1 MSCPGTGPVREHY
14 LRPNYLPDTLADQQE
29 WPLRRQGRLGVPDD
43 TTARSSD
50 GTDQQQQLEP
60 GPLMGLP
67 VSRAE
72 RRRTR
77 HSFVN
82 TMLVPPPPPVR
93 TAVSM
98 GAVEA
103 ATLGHGVEDSFRF
116 LPGPVPCFPDD
127 GSCSDSSEDQG
138 TDGLEEC
145 DGSNPGETDCCL
157 YPLLSG
163 SFSMAELAPVPEV
176 EVAVEAAEAKE
187 CDAREASGE
196 GCSHSPRTDLGLAD
210 GDGRQPR
217 PRSRRRTSKAVGP
230 YQASGALSLAQEHS
244 VHDDEEHDVAASYG
258 ELLMYP
264 LHDTDALECSPTQP
278 LARVGPL
285 LWSSQQQQQQGGRQ
299 AAAWQEAVTETGDA
313 LCADVEN
320 SRGSDEVQAGAT
332 ARTSAAAVPLV
343 LHAKQLGSA
352 QHPIEI
358 LSEDERD
365 ECDAGSNNAEEVA
378 ARQSGLPGRAV
389 ANARA
394 TSRRVVSGLRRV
406 RH

>member
-67 VSRAE
+67 VNRAE

-82 TMLVPPPPPVR
+82 TMMLPSPPPVR
-93 TAVSM
+93 MAVSM
-98 GAVEA
+98 GVVEA

-138 TDGLEEC
+138 TDALEEC
-145 DGSNPGETDCCL
+145 DGSNPTDCYL

-176 EVAVEAAEAKE
+176 KGE
-187 CDAREASGE
+187 CNAREASGE
-196 GCSHSPRTDLGLAD
+196 GCSHSPRTDLSLAD

-230 YQASGALSLAQEHS
+230 YEASGALSLAQEHS

-264 LHDTDALECSPTQP
+264 LLDTDALECSPTQP

-285 LWSSQQQQQQGGRQ
+285 LWSSQQQQQQQAGRQ
-299 AAAWQEAVTETGDA
+299 AGAWQEAVTETGDA
-313 LCADVEN
+313 LCTDTEN
-320 SRGSDEVQAGAT
+320 SRTSDEVQAGAT

-343 LHAKQLGSA
+343 PHAKQLGSA

-358 LSEDERD
+358 LSEEED
-365 ECDAGSNNAEEVA
+365 ECGAGSNNAEEA
-378 ARQSGLPGRAV
+378 AAHQSGLPGRAV
-389 ANARA
+389 AKARA